1 MSSLKDQ
8 AARIIGRS
16 ERITATFEE
25 IADRDRQLE
34 ATLVASDASI
44 AVLQGETQQLRE
56 QIARL
61 DADNAA
67 LRTQLRTVVD
77 DLGDRIG
84 AMSMQLDQRSIQP

>member
-8 AARIIGRS
+8 AARIMGRG

-34 ATLVASDASI
+34 ATLVASNASI

-56 QIARL
+56 LIARL

-84 AMSMQLDQRSIQP
+84 AMSMQLDQRSIQS

>member
-8 AARIIGRS
+8 AARITGRS

-34 ATLVASDASI
+34 ATLAASNAAI
-44 AVLQGETQQLRE
+44 AVLQGETKQLRE

-67 LRTQLRTVVD
+67 LRTQMRTVVD

-84 AMSMQLDQRSIQP
+84 AMSLQLDQRSVEP

>member
-34 ATLVASDASI
+34 ATLAASNASI
-44 AVLQGETQQLRE
+44 AALQGETHQLRE
-56 QIARL
+56 QIARCPATWL
-61 DADNAA
+61 DR
-67 LRTQLRTVVD
+67 LIHSSVWPEWT
-77 DLGDRIG
+77 
-84 AMSMQLDQRSIQP
+84 PHPP